1 MAKKTSLAKT
11 VLDKVNA
18 VREASGLPTLTLVE
32 IIRVKQQ
39 VVQGTMLDLCLGTT
53 SPDGKVVEFEV
64 KALALEG
71 AEGGLKMI
79 GTNPPTIT
87 VLNLHMDGEGK
98 RKEGF
103 ACKRQKGTQREM

>member
-11 VLDKVNA
+11 MLDKVNA

-39 VVQGTMLDLCLGTT
+39 VVQGTMYKFCLGTT

-64 KALALEG
+64 KALEG

>member
-1 MAKKTSLAKT
+1 MRGK
-11 VLDKVNA
+11 
-18 VREASGLPTLTLVE
+18 SGLPILKLVE

-39 VVQGTMLDLCLGTT
+39 VVQGTLYNLCLGTT

-64 KALALEG
+64 KALVDDG
-71 AEGGLKMI
+71 AEKGLKMI

-87 VLNLHMDGEGK
+87 VLHLHMDGEGR